1 MSKFVTDLNSV
12 LKYQQEQERQAFEKA
27 IDANPLESTNHLVYA
42 DWLDEQGEPEEAA
55 FRRAM
60 GDWYHKNSDIPR
72 KMFPKGYQYVG
83 PEEFKWSSP
92 LVTHPHTVAGR
103 DLPTFVSHIPSYDMH
118 VDPEPSDNSIP
129 HYTYGGD
136 RYYWKTYR
144 GMESA
149 LRKAFQA
156 GRQNTSA

>member
-55 FRRAM
+55 FRRSM
-60 GDWYHKNSDIPR
+60 GEWMQDTSAGKTSLRPEFNRDFLYPWRIALQDGRQRY
-72 KMFPKGYQYVG
+72 PKGVG
-83 PEEFKWSSP
+83 QEFMLPS
-92 LVTHPHTVAGR
+92 VAG
-103 DLPTFVSHIPSYDMH
+103 DISPTT
-118 VDPEPSDNSIP
+118 PSDHP
-129 HYTYGGD
+129 RMFHGHYN
-136 RYYWKTYR
+136 WKAYR
-144 GMESA
+144 HMESA

>member
-55 FRRAM
+55 FRRSM
-60 GDWYHKNSDIPR
+60 GEWVGGENLHDRERGLHSTPNNIGNFWSIDPTDL
-72 KMFPKGYQYVG
+72 PKGI
-83 PEEFKWSSP
+83 
-92 LVTHPHTVAGR
+92 HPVHAAQHSDYTSESTGR
-103 DLPTFVSHIPSYDMH
+103 LLW
-118 VDPEPSDNSIP
+118 NN
-129 HYTYGGD
+129 
-136 RYYWKTYR
+136 YR

-149 LRKAFQA
+149 FRKAFQA